1 LAERPAMTFGLL
13 FLALMS
19 VTPSR
24 AEVALPTVAVSD
36 FTVGRSWTWDYT
48 QADGKP
54 WSTERYTVIAVSGTT
69 VFLEIS
75 SDYGGG
81 QNLKPNTRLQVDIQ
95 NCLAAYA
102 NPAQKKPWSYK
113 MFFFSSG
120 HWNEFEAPNTLAFE
134 EKFNCNPREY
144 LGASDPYLTVYSE
157 IDGVPVFQQKLWRR
171 LSASW
176 FAQDGSQKGVAVQKE
191 FTSDPTMTYVFKL
204 RNFAK

>member
-1 LAERPAMTFGLL
+1 MFVPVAPPT
-13 FLALMS
+13 
-19 VTPSR
+19 
-24 AEVALPTVAVSD
+24 VALPTVVAAD

-54 WSTERYTVIAVSGTT
+54 WSTERYTVVAANGTT
-69 VFLEIS
+69 VLLEIS

-81 QNLKPNTRLQVDIQ
+81 QNLKPNTRLEVDVAK
-95 NCLAAYA
+95 CLAAYS
-102 NPAQKKPWSYK
+102 NPVQKKPWSFK
-113 MFFFSSG
+113 MFSFSSG
-120 HWNEFEAPNTLAFE
+120 KWSEFEAPSTLAFE

-144 LGASDPYLTVYSE
+144 LQPSDQYLTVYS
-157 IDGVPVFQQKLWRR
+157 IVDGVRVFQQKLWRR

-176 FAQDGSQKGVAVQKE
+176 FAAEGTARGVAVQKE